1 MTHQQRRGAP
11 VECPLASLG
20 RNTPSMDTRQYH
32 HPLSSSPLDPQ
43 AYQMSRSSPILA
55 LDSSDLDYVP
65 DGGAGGKVDQG
76 GSVLTDGPVPDG
88 GRNGAG
94 PGGGGGVANGAGGGS
109 GGSLLSRSSSSSLD
123 QSGPYMHPPPPPPN
137 GHHVAHRRDYRHIRP
152 RTYTPIDALLSST
165 YHHQQQ
171 QQQQQQ
177 HARLSPVLRVPQG
190 GFHHPDEPPSHG
202 LGGLSEADR
211 YFLEEKMDALYI
223 QGAIRRNANATPSS
237 LTRNQSSSSNNTER
251 YYLENENI
259 DAIYNFCRRNV
270 NGGSGHSVHNVSS
283 KASSAAQSQVD
294 CLDSSS
300 PHLLRRAS
308 SPETSGSDRY
318 LLDRIRGSPAFHSP
332 RTTHLKVVGS
342 TDFVDGRIPLTKS
355 QHFTDGLSRYGRFS
369 PNLDQGYHTLVS
381 PSPSGQ
387 QQSTIPS
394 SWSNHRAGDGATST
408 SSSHGS
414 PGCQPGQ
421 PPTSVNG
428 SGSGCN
434 GSSGLS
440 NGTVAIGTTILTS
453 LSKAH
458 GGGGGG
464 NGGTGGTGSYRAGP
478 LFDRITDEL
487 MVRIFEW
494 LDSSEL
500 CNIARVCRRFESVI
514 WNPALWKVIKIK
526 GEDNSGD
533 RAIKTI
539 LRRLCGQT
547 RNGACPGVE
556 RVLLADGCRLTDKG
570 LQLLSRRCPEITH
583 LQIQNSVTITNQ
595 ALSDLVTKCTNLQH
609 LDITGCAQITCI
621 NINPGLEPP
630 RRLLLQYLD
639 LTDCASISDAGIK
652 VIARNCPLLVYLYLR
667 RCIQVTDA
675 GLKFIP
681 NFCIALRELSVSD
694 CTSVTDFGLY
704 ELAKL
709 GATLRYLS
717 VAKCDQVSDAGLKVI
732 ARRCYKLRYL
742 NARGC
747 EAVSDD
753 SINVLARSCPR
764 LRALDIGKCD
774 VSDAGLRALAE
785 SCPNLKKLS
794 LRNCDMITDRGIQ
807 CIAYYCR
814 GLQQLNIQ
822 DCQISIEG
830 YRAVKKYCKRCII
843 EHTNPGFC

>member
-1 MTHQQRRGAP
+1 MSHQQRRGAP

-20 RNTPSMDTRQYH
+20 RNTPSMDALQYH

-43 AYQMSRSSPILA
+43 AYQMSRKSPILGIDSDIYTA
-55 LDSSDLDYVP
+55 ETSLVANHPTTNGCSSDKALE
-65 DGGAGGKVDQG
+65 
-76 GSVLTDGPVPDG
+76 
-88 GRNGAG
+88 NG
-94 PGGGGGVANGAGGGS
+94 NM
-109 GGSLLSRSSSSSLD
+109 LSRSSSSSID
-123 QSGPYMHPPPPPPN
+123 QNAPYLHQPPPPN
-137 GHHVAHRRDYRHIRP
+137 VNRRGEYRPLRP
-152 RTYTPIDALLSST
+152 RTYTPIDALLTNT
-165 YHHQQQ
+165 YQHHQ
-171 QQQQQQ
+171 
-177 HARLSPVLRVPQG
+177 RLSPVLMELQRNYGNYPREGQ
-190 GFHHPDEPPSHG
+190 S
-202 LGGLSEADR
+202 LTSLSEADR
-211 YFLEEKMDALYI
+211 YFLEEKMDSLYI
-223 QGAIRRNANATPSS
+223 QGAIRRNANTPSS
-237 LTRNQSSSSNNTER
+237 LTRNQSGSSNNTER

-259 DAIYNFCRRNV
+259 DAIYNFCHAAAAVTTLN
-270 NGGSGHSVHNVSS
+270 SHNNSSS
-283 KASSAAQSQVD
+283 KASSSHND

-300 PHLLRRAS
+300 PNLLRRAS

-318 LLDRIRGSPAFHSP
+318 LIDRIRGSPAYHGRNS
-332 RTTHLKVVGS
+332 RLAQQLKVNS
-342 TDFVDGRIPLTKS
+342 TDFVDGRIHLSKS
-355 QHFTDGLSRYGRFS
+355 QHFTDGLTRYGRFS
-369 PNLDQGYHTLVS
+369 PSMDQGYHTLVS

-387 QQSTIPS
+387 QQSSIPATWNTAAPS
-394 SWSNHRAGDGATST
+394 SSSTST
-408 SSSHGS
+408 
-414 PGCQPGQ
+414 
-421 PPTSVNG
+421 VNG
-428 SGSGCN
+428 SNGC
-434 GSSGLS
+434 SQ
-440 NGTVAIGTTILTS
+440 IGNVGVI
-453 LSKAH
+453 
-458 GGGGGG
+458 G
-464 NGGTGGTGSYRAGP
+464 NGDLLNGGSQTAMFRAGP
-478 LFDRITDEL
+478 LFDRLSDEL
-487 MVRIFEW
+487 MVKIFDW
-494 LDSSEL
+494 LDSCEL
-500 CNIARVCRRFESVI
+500 CNIARVCKRFESVI
-514 WNPALWKVIKIK
+514 WSPNLWKIIKIK
-526 GEDNSGD
+526 GETNSGD

-556 RVLLADGCRLTDKG
+556 RVLLSDGCRLTDKG

-583 LQIQNSVTITNQ
+583 LQVQNSVSVSNQ
-595 ALSDLVTKCTNLQH
+595 ALFDLVTKCTNLQH

-621 NINPGLEPP
+621 NVNPGLEPP

-639 LTDCASISDAGIK
+639 LTDCASISDSGLKI
-652 VIARNCPLLVYLYLR
+652 IARNCPLLVYLYLR
-667 RCIQVTDA
+667 RCIQITDA

-694 CTSVTDFGLY
+694 CTNITDFGLY

-732 ARRCYKLRYL
+732 ARRCYKMRYL

-830 YRAVKKYCKRCII
+830 YRAVKKYCKRCVI

>member
-1 MTHQQRRGAP
+1 MSLPQRRGAP

-20 RNTPSMDTRQYH
+20 RNTPSMDALQYH

-43 AYQMSRSSPILA
+43 AYQMSRKTPILGI
-55 LDSSDLDYVP
+55 DSELYTTETSLVNSH
-65 DGGAGGKVDQG
+65 VT
-76 GSVLTDGPVPDG
+76 S
-88 GRNGAG
+88 NGCKSEKAQE
-94 PGGGGGVANGAGGGS
+94 NGNMI
-109 GGSLLSRSSSSSLD
+109 SRSSSSSLD
-123 QSGPYMHPPPPPPN
+123 QSTSFLHQPPPPT
-137 GHHVAHRRDYRHIRP
+137 VSRRGDYRPLRP
-152 RTYTPIDALLSST
+152 RAYTPIDALLTNT
-165 YHHQQQ
+165 YQHHQ
-171 QQQQQQ
+171 
-177 HARLSPVLRVPQG
+177 RLSPVMMNIQRSRVNYQSEGQPLT
-190 GFHHPDEPPSHG
+190 S
-202 LGGLSEADR
+202 LSEADR
-211 YFLEEKMDALYI
+211 YFLEEKMDSLYI
-223 QGAIRRNANATPSS
+223 QGAIRRNVNTPSS
-237 LTRNQSSSSNNTER
+237 LTRNQSGSSNNTER

-259 DAIYNFCRRNV
+259 DAIYNFCHPAAGVTALN
-270 NGGSGHSVHNVSS
+270 SHNSSS
-283 KASSAAQSQVD
+283 KASSSHND

-300 PHLLRRAS
+300 PNLLRRAS

-318 LLDRIRGSPAFHSP
+318 LIDRIRGSPAYHGRNERISQQMKAP
-332 RTTHLKVVGS
+332 T
-342 TDFVDGRIPLTKS
+342 TDFVDGRIHLTKS
-355 QHFTDGLSRYGRFS
+355 QHFNDGLSRYGRFS
-369 PNLDQGYHTLVS
+369 PSLDQGYHTLVS

-387 QQSTIPS
+387 QQSSIPASWNTAAPS
-394 SWSNHRAGDGATST
+394 SSLSTANGTGSLNSSN
-408 SSSHGS
+408 
-414 PGCQPGQ
+414 QLI
-421 PPTSVNG
+421 NG
-428 SGSGCN
+428 SLGDSDLLN
-434 GSSGLS
+434 GSSS
-440 NGTVAIGTTILTS
+440 IL
-453 LSKAH
+453 
-458 GGGGGG
+458 
-464 NGGTGGTGSYRAGP
+464 YRSGP
-478 LFDRITDEL
+478 LFDRLSDDL
-487 MVRIFEW
+487 MAKVFEW
-494 LDSSEL
+494 LDSREL
-500 CNIARVCRRFESVI
+500 CNIARVCKRFETVI
-514 WNPALWKVIKIK
+514 WNPALWKIIKIK
-526 GEDNSGD
+526 GENNSGD

-556 RVLLADGCRLTDKG
+556 RVLLSDGCRLGDKG

-583 LQIQNSVTITNQ
+583 LQVQNSVTITNQ
-595 ALSDLVTKCTNLQH
+595 ALFDLVTKCTNLQH
-609 LDITGCAQITCI
+609 LDITGCAHITCI
-621 NINPGLEPP
+621 NVNPGLEPP

-639 LTDCASISDAGIK
+639 LTDCASISDSGLKI
-652 VIARNCPLLVYLYLR
+652 IAKNCPLLVYLYLR
-667 RCIQVTDA
+667 RCVQVTDA

-694 CTSVTDFGLY
+694 CTSITDFGLY

-732 ARRCYKLRYL
+732 ARRCYKMRYL

-830 YRAVKKYCKRCII
+830 YRAVKKYCKRCVI

>member
-1 MTHQQRRGAP
+1 MTHQQRRVAP

-43 AYQMSRSSPILA
+43 AYQMSRSSPILT
-55 LDSSDLDYVP
+55 LDSDLYPPDKAEQTSHHPPDGVAP
-65 DGGAGGKVDQG
+65 DGGG
-76 GSVLTDGPVPDG
+76 GS
-88 GRNGAG
+88 R
-94 PGGGGGVANGAGGGS
+94 
-109 GGSLLSRSSSSSLD
+109 LSRSSSSSLD
-123 QSGPYMHPPPPPPN
+123 QTGSFLHQALPLPPHPPPTVN
-137 GHHVAHRRDYRHIRP
+137 GHGHRRDYRPVRP
-152 RTYTPIDALLSST
+152 RTYTPIDALLTNT
-165 YHHQQQ
+165 YQQHHQ
-171 QQQQQQ
+171 
-177 HARLSPVLRVPQG
+177 RLSPVLRASQG
-190 GFHHPDEPPSHG
+190 GYHHPTELPHPSA

-270 NGGSGHSVHNVSS
+270 TGGGSGAVAAHNNNTSSS
-283 KASSAAQSQVD
+283 KASSQAQSQTVD
-294 CLDSSS
+294 CHDSSS

-332 RTTHLKVVGS
+332 RGTHLKAVGS
-342 TDFVDGRIPLTKS
+342 ADFIDGRIPLTKT
-355 QHFTDGLSRYGRFS
+355 QHYTDGLSRYGRFS

-387 QQSTIPS
+387 QQSSIPA
-394 SWSNHRAGDGATST
+394 SWTTTGAGTNST
-408 SSSHGS
+408 PSSHGS
-414 PGCQPGQ
+414 PSQTTTPGGG
-421 PPTSVNG
+421 TVVG
-428 SGSGCN
+428 SGTGRPD
-434 GSSGLS
+434 
-440 NGTVAIGTTILTS
+440 GTTILTS
-453 LSKAH
+453 L
-458 GGGGGG
+458 G
-464 NGGTGGTGSYRAGP
+464 NGHGTSLYRAGP
-478 LFDRITDEL
+478 LFDRIPDEL

-514 WNPALWKVIKIK
+514 WNPALWKIIKIK
-526 GEDNSGD
+526 GEENSGD

-556 RVLLADGCRLTDKG
+556 RVLLADGCRLTDRG

-621 NINPGLEPP
+621 NVNPGLEPP

-639 LTDCASISDAGIK
+639 LTDCASICDAGIK

>member
-1 MTHQQRRGAP
+1 MTHQQRRVAP

-43 AYQMSRSSPILA
+43 AYQMSRSSPILT
-55 LDSSDLDYVP
+55 LDSDLYPPDSGGLMSTGCKGEQPPDGVVP
-65 DGGAGGKVDQG
+65 DGGGG
-76 GSVLTDGPVPDG
+76 
-88 GRNGAG
+88 
-94 PGGGGGVANGAGGGS
+94 GGGGGVSN
-109 GGSLLSRSSSSSLD
+109 GSLLSRSSSSSLD
-123 QSGPYMHPPPPPPN
+123 QNGSFLHPALPLPLHPPPTVN
-137 GHHVAHRRDYRHIRP
+137 GHHGHRRDYRPVRP
-152 RTYTPIDALLSST
+152 RTYTPIDALLTNT
-165 YHHQQQ
+165 YQQHHQ
-171 QQQQQQ
+171 
-177 HARLSPVLRVPQG
+177 RLSPVLRGTQG
-190 GFHHPDEPPSHG
+190 GYHHPDEPPPPG
-202 LGGLSEADR
+202 VLGGLSEADR

-270 NGGSGHSVHNVSS
+270 NGGAVGSVAAHNAHNSS
-283 KASSAAQSQVD
+283 SQTSSQAQSQVD

-332 RTTHLKVVGS
+332 RGTHLKTVGS
-342 TDFVDGRIPLTKS
+342 GDFIDGRIPLTKS
-355 QHFTDGLSRYGRFS
+355 QHYNDGLSRYGRFS

-387 QQSTIPS
+387 QQSSIPA
-394 SWSNHRAGDGATST
+394 SWTTAGNHGSGGGTNST

-414 PGCQPGQ
+414 PAQTNTPVVGG
-421 PPTSVNG
+421 TG
-428 SGSGCN
+428 
-434 GSSGLS
+434 S
-440 NGTVAIGTTILTS
+440 NGISARSDGTTILTS
-453 LSKAH
+453 L
-458 GGGGGG
+458 G
-464 NGGTGGTGSYRAGP
+464 NGHGTSLYRSGP
-478 LFDRITDEL
+478 LFDRVPDEL

-514 WNPALWKVIKIK
+514 WNPALWKIIKIK
-526 GEDNSGD
+526 GEENSGD

-556 RVLLADGCRLTDKG
+556 RVLLADGCRLTDRG

-621 NINPGLEPP
+621 AINPGLEPP

-639 LTDCASISDAGIK
+639 LTDCASICDAGIK

-704 ELAKL
+704 ELGKL